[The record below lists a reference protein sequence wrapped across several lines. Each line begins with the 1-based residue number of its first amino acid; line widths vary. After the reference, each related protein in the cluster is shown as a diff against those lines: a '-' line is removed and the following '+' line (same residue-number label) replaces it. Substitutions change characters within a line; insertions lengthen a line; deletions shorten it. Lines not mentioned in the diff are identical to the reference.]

1 MPDITDLKSSISR
14 RHGFAH
20 QNRFF
25 VHVTPPRTVLLSK
38 QYDTRDFNIL
48 CENCT
53 LPGRQIT
60 TLEYQLLRQPIKVP
74 NGYINEEVVFSFLL
88 TNDFYI
94 KKIFDLWST
103 AVINFDNYRA
113 NYLEDYK
120 GTIQIYQLD
129 KLENKIYG
137 VELVNAFPTS
147 LNGIP
152 LDNNS
157 ENTVQRFAV
166 SIAYEDFFVLP
177 LSEINLKDSVKL
189 SELEKESLKQ
199 ILSEKKISVAS
210 ENATRF
216 LDNGLAVDR
225 PIS

>member
-14 RHGFAH
+14 RNGFAH
-20 QNRFF
+20 QNRFL
-25 VHVTPPRTVLLSK
+25 VHVTPSRTVSLSE
-38 QYDTRDFNIL
+38 QYDARDFNIL

-60 TLEYQLLRQPIKVP
+60 TFDYQLLRQSIKVP
-74 NGYINEEVVFSFLL
+74 NGYMNEEVTFTFLL
-88 TNDFYI
+88 TNDFYV
-94 KKIFDLWST
+94 KKIFDSWST

-137 VELVNAFPTS
+137 VELINAFPTS
-147 LNGIP
+147 LNGIA

-157 ENTVQRFAV
+157 ENTVQRFSV

-177 LSEINLKDSVKL
+177 VK
-189 SELEKESLKQ
+189 
-199 ILSEKKISVAS
+199 
-210 ENATRF
+210 
-216 LDNGLAVDR
+216 
-225 PIS
+225 

>member
-1 MPDITDLKSSISR
+1 MPNIEELKGLINRKS
-14 RHGFAH
+14 GLAH
-20 QNRFF
+20 QNRFS
-25 VHVTPPRTVLLSK
+25 VQVTPPKTVAVNAS
-38 QYDTRDFNIL
+38 DFNIL

-60 TLEYQLLRQPIKVP
+60 TLDYQLLRQSIKVP
-74 NGYINEEVVFSFLL
+74 NGYINEEVTFTFLL
-88 TNDFYI
+88 TNDFYV
-94 KKIFDLWST
+94 KKIFDSWST

-129 KLENKIYG
+129 KHENKVYG

-147 LNGIP
+147 LNGIV

-177 LSEINLKDSVKL
+177 LNYEPATDENL
-189 SELEKESLKQ
+189 LKQ
-199 ILSEKKISVAS
+199 ITPE
-210 ENATRF
+210 E
-216 LDNGLAVDR
+216 
-225 PIS
+225 

>member
-1 MPDITDLKSSISR
+1 MPNVDNLKSLISKR
-14 RHGFAH
+14 SGLAH
-20 QNRFF
+20 QNRFS
-25 VHVTPPRTVLLSK
+25 VQVTPPNRITDVS
-38 QYDTRDFNIL
+38 DFNIL

-94 KKIFDLWST
+94 KKIFDSWSK

-113 NYLEDYK
+113 SYLEDYK

-157 ENTVQRFAV
+157 ENTVQRFSV

-177 LSEINLKDSVKL
+177 V
-189 SELEKESLKQ
+189 
-199 ILSEKKISVAS
+199 
-210 ENATRF
+210 
-216 LDNGLAVDR
+216 
-225 PIS
+225 